1 MNENSV
7 YNLNVRD
14 VEREELEVD
23 VLLVGAGPATL
34 SCAIHLSKLLAEKG
48 IEDKMILVLDKA
60 EEIGHH
66 TLSGAVM
73 NPIAIAELMPDW
85 KEKGFP
91 IEKEVTYDE
100 ASFGISGLETALGAL
115 LTLVHRGE
123 LDLALLVERLTL
135 GPAKI
140 LGEEYRHLATLR
152 QGTTADIVL
161 FDPQQEWVV
170 RSAEFAS
177 KGKNTPLEGVT
188 LRGRVMATLVG
199 GRLVYSALPDGQQAP
214 EGSA

>member
-1 MNENSV
+1 MNENTV

-91 IEKEVTYDE
+91 IEKEVT
-100 ASFGISGLETALGAL
+100 
-115 LTLVHRGE
+115 
-123 LDLALLVERLTL
+123 
-135 GPAKI
+135 
-140 LGEEYRHLATLR
+140 
-152 QGTTADIVL
+152 
-161 FDPQQEWVV
+161 
-170 RSAEFAS
+170 
-177 KGKNTPLEGVT
+177 
-188 LRGRVMATLVG
+188 
-199 GRLVYSALPDGQQAP
+199 
-214 EGSA
+214 